1 MSVSVKDIS
10 FESFVSDLLF
20 IGIDSEIQS
29 EGVWVEGKGFYM
41 TYCVNKIYL
50 CLSCTLNIS

>member
-1 MSVSVKDIS
+1 VKDIS

-29 EGVWVEGKGFYM
+29 EGVWVEGKGFCM

-50 CLSCTLNIS
+50 CLSCTLTVS